1 MKKNFIKMSNKI
13 LLYLVFIFSFMAFLP
28 AVTADAADLFKGS
41 KDEACVAVDAS
52 AGGKCSQEK
61 LDKGSTDLS
70 ERINKV
76 VDVVSV
82 LVGII
87 AVIMIIIAGL
97 RYVTSNGDSGSV
109 GSAKNTLLYAVV
121 GLIVVAFAQT
131 IVKFVLNRI
140 YE

>member
-1 MKKNFIKMSNKI
+1 MKNNFISISTKI
-13 LLYLVFIFSFMAFLP
+13 ALFATLAFGFIAFLP
-28 AVTADAADLFKGS
+28 TPTVNAADLFKGS
-41 KDEACVAVDAS
+41 KDEACIAVDAS